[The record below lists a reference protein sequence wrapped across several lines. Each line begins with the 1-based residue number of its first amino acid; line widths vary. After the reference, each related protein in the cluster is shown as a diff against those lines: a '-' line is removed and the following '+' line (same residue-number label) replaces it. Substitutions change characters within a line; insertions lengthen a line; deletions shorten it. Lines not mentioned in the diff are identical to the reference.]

1 MPLTFE
7 EQLADVPQQ
16 LGNYPQPLLDDRTLL
31 GMLCNAGR
39 KINTTDIETAYI
51 LQTPLKDYI
60 TFTFDKV
67 WRAAYLHQNNSA
79 WHIVTAPNSSFLIE
93 RGAIPVADLGPMLLY
108 EYEPMQAHTKD
119 RLFFSSAAQIAVQS
133 IQEIYGS
140 RGYFPTRFLSR
151 NVSNLTCQSAPPPFT
166 LPATTTQPLFTVPAT
181 TPPPLAS
188 LEQNSNTALYVSV
201 SVLAFILLL
210 GSMLYYFMH
219 RSKKIGSETTAQFI
233 AYRQIPHSQL

>member
-60 TFTFDKV
+60 TFTFDLV
-67 WRAAYLHQNNSA
+67 WRAAYLHQNNTA
-79 WHIVTAPNSSFLIE
+79 WHIVTAPNASFLIE
-93 RGAIPVADLGPMLLY
+93 RGAIPVADLGPMRLY
-108 EYEPMQAHTKD
+108 QNTKD

-133 IQEIYGS
+133 IQDIYGP

-151 NVSNLTCQSAPPPFT
+151 NVSNLTCQSAPPPST
-166 LPATTTQPLFTVPAT
+166 LPAT

-219 RSKKIGSETTAQFI
+219 KSKKIGSETTAQFI